1 MKKQIIMAGILMLS
15 IVGQRPNLQAQ
26 VKPLTPEKL
35 WELGRVSAER
45 LTPDGQYLIYGVSR
59 FDLASNSSERNLY
72 RIPVAGGQAEQITF
86 AKGGESVVHTSADGQ
101 IIIYL
106 HGGQLWELNMAS
118 RESRALTQVE
128 GGLQNVKF
136 SPDGKH
142 VLFSRAVAIE
152 NLHSTAKYKDLPKSD
167 AYIYEQLDYRHWDT
181 WNEGKYHHVFY
192 AQYDQ
197 GELSEPIDIMEG
209 EPYHTPQQ
217 PFGGAE
223 DMIWS
228 PDGKAILYVSKK
240 KHGTAYALST
250 NTDIYRYDLAS
261 GQTSNL
267 TEGMMGYDTNPN
279 FSPNGTQ
286 LAWLSMKED
295 GYEADKNDV
304 IVFDQNARQRFNLT
318 KDWDG
323 TVNSF
328 TWSQDGRQIW
338 FTAAVRGTIQLFEI
352 DLSRGLSQVG
362 PAQIR
367 QLSEGEH
374 DLGSIVGQSGQRL
387 VVSRNTFNRATEF
400 YVFDLNNRQLT
411 ALTGVNDEA
420 YAGIA
425 SSPVQSRVT
434 TASDGKDLFSWVV
447 YPPDFDPNKKYPTL
461 LYCQGGPQSAL
472 TQFYSFR
479 WNLQLIAA
487 QGYIVV
493 APNRRGMPGHGVEWN
508 AQISGDWGGQP
519 IRDYLAAIDDVAT
532 EPYVDRDRLGAIG
545 ASYGGYSVFM
555 LAGVHE
561 HRFKTFI
568 AHDGL
573 FDMRSWYGTTEEL
586 FFANKDLGGPYWD
599 PKNNKTYT
607 DFNPMEHVNNWN
619 TPIFIIQGGKD
630 FRVGIEQGLEAFQA
644 AQLKGIKSKLLYLPD
659 ENHWVLSAQNA
670 LVWQREFFAWL
681 TETL

>member
-1 MKKQIIMAGILMLS
+1 MMAGILILV
-15 IVGQRPNLQAQ
+15 IVGQRPNVQAQ
-26 VKPLTPEKL
+26 AQPLTPEKL

-45 LTPDGQYLIYGVSR
+45 LTPDGQFLIYGVSR
-59 FDLASNSSERNLY
+59 FDLENNSSERNLY

-86 AKGGESVVHTSADGQ
+86 TKGGESVVHISEDGQ
-101 IIIYL
+101 QMIYL
-106 HGGQLWELNMAS
+106 HGGQLWELNLAS
-118 RESRALTQVE
+118 RESKALTQVE

-142 VLFSRAVAIE
+142 VLFSRSVAIE
-152 NLHSTAKYKDLPKSD
+152 DLHSTAKYKDLPKSD
-167 AYIYEQLDYRHWDT
+167 AYIYEQLDYRHWDY
-181 WNEGKYHHVFY
+181 WNDGKYNHVFY
-192 AQYDQ
+192 ASYDQ
-197 GELSEPIDIMEG
+197 GVLGEAIDIMKD

-217 PFGGAE
+217 PFGGAS

-267 TEGMMGYDTNPN
+267 TEGMVGYDTNPD
-279 FSPNGTQ
+279 FSPNGQ
-286 LAWLSMKED
+286 HLAWLSMKED

-323 TVNSF
+323 TVNAF
-328 TWSQDGRQIW
+328 TWSEDGRKIW
-338 FTAAVRGTIQLFEI
+338 FTAAFRGTIQLFEI
-352 DLSRGLSQVG
+352 DLSRGLAQVG
-362 PAQIR
+362 TAQIR
-367 QLSEGEH
+367 QMSEGEH
-374 DLGSIVGQSGQRL
+374 DLGSIVGQSSQRL
-387 VVSRNTFNRATEF
+387 VVSKNTFNRASEF
-400 YVFDLNNRQLT
+400 YLFDLGSRQLT
-411 ALTGVNDEA
+411 ALTGVNDAA
-420 YAGIA
+420 YAEIA

-434 TASDGKDLFSWVV
+434 KASDGQDLFSWVV

-493 APNRRGMPGHGVEWN
+493 APNRRGMPGHGVAWN
-508 AQISGDWGGQP
+508 EQISGDWGGQP

-561 HRFKTFI
+561 NRFKTFI

-599 PKNNKTYT
+599 SKNSKTYT
-607 DFNPMEHVNNWN
+607 EYNPMEHVNKWN

-644 AQLKGIKSKLLYLPD
+644 AQLKGIKSKLLYLPN
-659 ENHWVLSAQNA
+659 ENHWVLGAQNA
-670 LVWQREFFAWL
+670 LVWQREFFSWL